1 MIRGFRS
8 FHPFILLLYYIF
20 AIIGI
25 MIYQHPMFLT
35 VAALAILCINLM
47 LDGGQELRKWRTMIV
62 LMGFLSLIL
71 TPFFN
76 QRGNHLLFYF
86 FEKQVFLEAV
96 WQGVMIAFTL
106 VCILT
111 IFITF
116 NLVITPDKFV
126 FLFSKVLPQWAL
138 LVMLSMRFVPLLRK
152 RLIEI
157 GDVQSVK
164 GLSVKSGSIRSR
176 AENGMLLLQTLLT
189 WSLEESIQT
198 ADSMTARGYGQGKR
212 SKYQPFSMKK
222 RDWTA
227 LGLLM
232 LGGSFV
238 LFGWWLGDGVLTL
251 IPILEPVWL
260 QGREWLYFLTFLM
273 YIGFPIWTEGK
284 EIVKW
289 KYLRHIS

>member
-96 WQGVMIAFTL
+96 WQGVMIALTL

-116 NLVITPDKFV
+116 NLVITPDKFI
-126 FLFSKVLPQWAL
+126 FLFSKILPQWAL
-138 LVMLSMRFVPLLRK
+138 LIMLTMRFVPLLRK

-157 GDVQSVK
+157 GDIQSVK
-164 GLSVKSGSIRSR
+164 GLSVKSGSLRSR